1 MFTSKE
7 KLTLEKKVNFKS
19 YMQFLELRIHDF
31 SQIALEIR
39 GYRTDCCENVSNKFH
54 REW

>member
-19 YMQFLELRIHDF
+19 YKQFLDLRIHIQF
-31 SQIALEIR
+31 
-39 GYRTDCCENVSNKFH
+39 G
-54 REW
+54 

>member
-19 YMQFLELRIHDF
+19 YMQFLNLIIHM
-31 SQIALEIR
+31 
-39 GYRTDCCENVSNKFH
+39 KFG
-54 REW
+54 

>member
-19 YMQFLELRIHDF
+19 YTQFLELRIHMQF
-31 SQIALEIR
+31 
-39 GYRTDCCENVSNKFH
+39 G
-54 REW
+54 

>member
-19 YMQFLELRIHDF
+19 YMQFLDLRIHIQF
-31 SQIALEIR
+31 A
-39 GYRTDCCENVSNKFH
+39 
-54 REW
+54 